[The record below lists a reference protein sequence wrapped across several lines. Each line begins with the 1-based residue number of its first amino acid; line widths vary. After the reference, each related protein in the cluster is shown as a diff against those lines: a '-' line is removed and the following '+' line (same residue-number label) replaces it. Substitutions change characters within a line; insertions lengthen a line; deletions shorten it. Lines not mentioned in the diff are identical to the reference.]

1 MKTLPEVMG
10 DHCYKYNI
18 INRLALLKG
27 GLKTLPEKKKEL
39 VKYLKDKGVNPG
51 TSRSWLTIERG
62 LKREIPLSA
71 MIEIRN
77 FFNQK
82 YQQRHVPGSLN
93 ESDRFEKIELED
105 LYCEGQLQIFP
116 ER

>member
-18 INRLALLKG
+18 LNRLILLKG
-27 GLKTLPEKKKEL
+27 GVANLPDKKKEL
-39 VKYLKDKGVNPG
+39 VKFLKSKGVNPA
-51 TSRSWLTIERG
+51 TARSWLTIERG
-62 LKREIPLSA
+62 VRREIPTSA
-71 MIEIRN
+71 LVEIRD

-93 ESDRFEKIELED
+93 DSSHFEKIELED
-105 LYCEGQLQIFP
+105 LYCQGQLQIIP

>member
-1 MKTLPEVMG
+1 MRTLPEVMG

-18 INRLALLKG
+18 INRLILLKG
-27 GLKTLPEKKKEL
+27 GVMNLPDKKKEL
-39 VKYLKDKGVNPG
+39 VQFLKKQGVNPA
-51 TSRSWLTIERG
+51 TARSWLTIERG
-62 LKREIPLSA
+62 LKREIPTSA
-71 MIEIRN
+71 LIEIRN

-93 ESDRFEKIELED
+93 DSDLFEKIELED
-105 LYCEGQLQIFP
+105 LYCDGQLQIIP